1 MRRGRYI
8 YTHIYSEHDASASSE
23 LRGVIYRH
31 EAMATPMPG
40 ACRGRDGPK
49 IIHGA
54 RETMEL
60 SATEFNIQDPG
71 ESTMVK
77 REQYLPN
84 VDLQLPVPV
93 LSTES
98 KHEFDQ
104 SLAEFNEAI
113 KPHDVIE
120 RMYTLEIASL
130 AWEIQRLRG
139 YQTAMINAGIRTA
152 LRSAITPLLPEGQ
165 EFGEKM
171 AKANDLV
178 RGAFSDPTVRTK
190 VLELLNQN
198 QQDESAIE
206 AEGIRG
212 SFEDFERIVRLLAI
226 LESRRDRA
234 LRQISEY
241 RKGFAQ
247 RLRDTSDRIIEGKA
261 LAVDDTR
268 KSRSAAA

>member
-1 MRRGRYI
+1 
-8 YTHIYSEHDASASSE
+8 
-23 LRGVIYRH
+23 
-31 EAMATPMPG
+31 
-40 ACRGRDGPK
+40 
-49 IIHGA
+49 
-54 RETMEL
+54 MEL
-60 SATEFNIQDPG
+60 SATEFKIQDPG

-84 VDLQLPVPV
+84 VDLQPPVPV

-98 KHEFDQ
+98 KYEFDQ
-104 SLAEFNEAI
+104 LFAELNEAI

-120 RMYTLEIASL
+120 RTYTLDFAHIT
-130 AWEIQRLRG
+130 WEIQRLRR
-139 YQTAMINAGIRTA
+139 YQTAMINAGIRKA
-152 LRSAITPLLPEGQ
+152 LGSALTPLLPEGQ
-165 EFGEKM
+165 ELGEKV
-171 AKANDLV
+171 ARANDLV
-178 RGAFSDPTVRTK
+178 RGAFSDPAVRTK

-206 AEGIRG
+206 AEGIRS

-234 LRQISEY
+234 HRQISEY

-268 KSRSAAA
+268 KSRSASA